1 MAYTILRPVGFMQ
14 TFTLFVWDM
23 VRGRARSRCRLAM
36 GMALVDVRDVARVG
50 IKALTEP
57 GHAGQVYDLT
67 GPGEPEHG
75 AAGGAL
81 SRVLG
86 RTITYLPAAEDEPA
100 RIMSVL
106 GVPPTPAE
114 HVLKVFR
121 MQREHR
127 LEIVTPTLRQ
137 PGIEPT
143 GYEQFLQ
150 DYLAGRTVGGNSF
163 QPPDTLRVRL
173 YGLLGQYLLRLR
185 VWQARRRAGASA
197 G

>member
-1 MAYTILRPVGFMQ
+1 
-14 TFTLFVWDM
+14 
-23 VRGRARSRCRLAM
+23 
-36 GMALVDVRDVARVG
+36 
-50 IKALTEP
+50 
-57 GHAGQVYDLT
+57 
-67 GPGEPEHG
+67 
-75 AAGGAL
+75 
-81 SRVLG
+81 
-86 RTITYLPAAEDEPA
+86 
-100 RIMSVL
+100 MSVL

-137 PGIEPT
+137 LGIEPT

-173 YGLLGQYLLRLR
+173 YGLLGRYLLRLR

-197 G
+197 GKSVRRAIAHQCRSRRPGCKAGEPRGR